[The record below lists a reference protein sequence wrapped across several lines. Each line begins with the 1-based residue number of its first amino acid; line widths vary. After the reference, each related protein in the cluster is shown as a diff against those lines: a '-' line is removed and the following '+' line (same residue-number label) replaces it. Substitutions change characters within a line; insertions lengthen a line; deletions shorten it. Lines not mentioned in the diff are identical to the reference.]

1 MILMRTGY
9 YCEMHHG
16 EADDPSIFEAKKV
29 DYSEES
35 LRKILGYLR
44 NGIVIAAASDYSQ
57 DVINYENGIA
67 GCPDAL
73 TDGKWLWPGDLQYYV
88 KNYSIALDPD
98 FINTMINNNWQTP
111 ISEDEIDYDNLEVC

>member
-16 EADDPSIFEAKKV
+16 EADDPSIFEAKKA